1 MWWKLMITYFV
12 AKINGNAV
20 LHEKVFVEYVAKI
33 DGITVLLEQ
42 GLVEYVAKIDD
53 NALCGKSQ
61 W

>member
-1 MWWKLMITYFV
+1 MWPKLMAMHFV
-12 AKINGNAV
+12 AKVKGNA
-20 LHEKVFVEYVAKI
+20 
-33 DGITVLLEQ
+33 VLLEQ

>member
-1 MWWKLMITYFV
+1 MITHFV
-12 AKINGNAV
+12 AKIHGNVV
-20 LHEKVFVEYVAKI
+20 LHERVFVEYVAKI

>member
-1 MWWKLMITYFV
+1 MKEFLLNMWQ
-12 AKINGNAV
+12 
-20 LHEKVFVEYVAKI
+20 KI